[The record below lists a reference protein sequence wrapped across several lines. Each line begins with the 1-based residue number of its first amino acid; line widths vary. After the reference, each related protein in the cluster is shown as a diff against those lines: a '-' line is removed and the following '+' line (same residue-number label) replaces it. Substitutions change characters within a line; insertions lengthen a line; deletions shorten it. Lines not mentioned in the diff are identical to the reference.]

1 MNTKT
6 FLTSI
11 NQHIELTSNEHK
23 ILIENLTSR
32 NYLKG
37 QFVLQQ
43 GDICKNET
51 FVVKGCLK
59 TFHVDEEGQEHIIR
73 FSLENWWASDI
84 GSFIT
89 KTPANSNIQCLENTK
104 VIQISFENIQKL
116 YTLIP
121 KLERFF
127 RIRIEKGF
135 AASEGR
141 IIRNLSLT
149 ATEKYL
155 GFRKRYPQIEQR
167 IPQYMIASYLGITKE
182 FLSKLRSQLISNQ

>member
-89 KTPANSNIQCLENTK
+89 KTPANSNIQCLENTE

-167 IPQYMIASYLGITKE
+167 IPQYMIASYLGMTKE